1 LSTTNVDCGLHELCN
16 EQNCN
21 KKQLSIPKKI
31 VPSKTNINHG
41 GHELC
46 IGQNHTRHRIDIL
59 SKLDMGYLGESI
71 LGWYHEEPPQGMV
84 KEPKM
89 TKSLS

>member
-1 LSTTNVDCGLHELCN
+1 MSTTNVDFVLHELCN

-31 VPSKTNINHG
+31 VPSKTNVNHG
-41 GHELC
+41 RHELC

-59 SKLDMGYLGESI
+59 SKLDMGYLGENI
-71 LGWYHEEPPQGMV
+71 LGWYHEESPQGMV

-89 TKSLS
+89 TKTIS